1 MTTKL
6 VCCICH
12 NDIEPDRDKN
22 GEIYYH
28 GGNNPSP
35 ISDEGWCCN
44 SCNQTIV
51 TPARMAEIQLSM
63 AMKKG
68 GQS

>member
-1 MTTKL
+1 MNYSL
-6 VCCICH
+6 ICCICH
-12 NDIEPDRDKN
+12 KDIEPDRDVN
-22 GEIYYH
+22 GDIYYH